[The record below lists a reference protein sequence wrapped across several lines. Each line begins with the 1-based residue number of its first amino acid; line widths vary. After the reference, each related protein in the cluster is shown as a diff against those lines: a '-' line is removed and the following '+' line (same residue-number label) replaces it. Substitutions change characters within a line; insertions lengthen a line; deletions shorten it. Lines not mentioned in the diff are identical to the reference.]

1 MANNKL
7 HGYNPDPS
15 KEVDGNRLD
24 KFNPYEFRKGMDYE
38 LIAVGCSQLSE
49 STDDERRKATETVLS
64 NLKEHGGYYTA
75 LITYETQFRNL
86 AEGSKKPAFKAW
98 LAEQG
103 ENQMKE
109 VGKKGAEFK
118 NDKMVE
124 LKEAIRA
131 EIKNILEVKDS
142 DAINPGNTKDDQ
154 SKKDDYDYDSRP
166 SHMKEVKGKEAEKI
180 NKADDKKEKDD
191 DKTSVTTAKGKAKKL
206 AALEKES
213 SKLDVERTKL
223 KDSQKAPLAKY
234 RDGKMSSSEYT
245 VATKESV
252 KRIKE
257 IIVRLSEIEKEKE
270 AITLSEKLGRRE
282 VAKTMME
289 KDTHM
294 EILNIMK
301 EAGVNLREGADGIKM
316 YYEIAKTA
324 YQEGFMAGV
333 NKN

>member
-24 KFNPYEFRKGMDYE
+24 RLNPREFRMGMDYE
-38 LIAVGCSQLSE
+38 LIAVGCSALSE
-49 STDDERRKATETVLS
+49 STDDERRKSTETVLK
-64 NLKEHGGYYTA
+64 NLKENGGYYSK
-75 LITYETQFRNL
+75 LIHYETHFRNTD
-86 AEGSKKPAFKAW
+86 KKPAFKAW

-103 ENQMKE
+103 ENNMKE

-118 NDKMVE
+118 NDKMTE
-124 LKEAIRA
+124 LKEAIKT
-131 EIKNILEVKDS
+131 EIKNIL
-142 DAINPGNTKDDQ
+142 
-154 SKKDDYDYDSRP
+154 
-166 SHMKEVKGKEAEKI
+166 EVKGKEAEKI
-180 NKADDKKEKDD
+180 NKADAEQEVSDEKS
-191 DKTSVTTAKGKAKKL
+191 SVTTAKGKAKKL
-206 AALEKES
+206 ANLEKEA
-213 SKLDVERTKL
+213 SKLDAERTKL

-245 VATKESV
+245 TATKDSV

-257 IIVRLSEIEKEKE
+257 IITRLKEIEKEKE
-270 AITLSEKLGRRE
+270 EITLAEKMGRRE

-289 KDTHM
+289 KDTHL
-294 EILNIMK
+294 EILDIIK

>member
-7 HGYNPDPS
+7 HGYNPDPK
-15 KEVDGNRLD
+15 KEVGVNRLD
-24 KFNPYEFRKGMDYE
+24 KFNPHEFRKGMDYE
-38 LIAVGCSQLSE
+38 LIAVGCSRLSE

-64 NLKEHGGYYTA
+64 NLEEYNGYYTS

-103 ENQMKE
+103 ENNMKE
-109 VGKKGAEFK
+109 IGKKGAEFK
-118 NDKMVE
+118 NDKMTE
-124 LKEAIRA
+124 LKEAIKT
-131 EIKNILEVKDS
+131 EIQNILS
-142 DAINPGNTKDDQ
+142 
-154 SKKDDYDYDSRP
+154 
-166 SHMKEVKGKEAEKI
+166 EVKGKEAEKI
-180 NKADDKKEKDD
+180 NKEDDKKEKDD
-191 DKTSVTTAKGKAKKL
+191 DKASVTTAKGKAKKL
-206 AALEKES
+206 AALEKEA
-213 SKLDVERTKL
+213 SKLDAERTKL
-223 KDSQKAPLAKY
+223 KDGQKAPLAKY
-234 RDGKMSSSEYT
+234 KDGKISSSEYT
-245 VATKESV
+245 TATKDSV

-257 IIVRLSEIEKEKE
+257 IITRLSEIEKEKE

-294 EILNIMK
+294 EILNIIK
-301 EAGVNLREGADGIKM
+301 EAGINLREGADGIKM

>member
-24 KFNPYEFRKGMDYE
+24 RFNPSEFRKGMDYE
-38 LIAVGCSQLSE
+38 LINIGCSRLAE
-49 STDDERRKATETVLS
+49 STEDERRKATETVIG
-64 NLKEHGGYYTA
+64 NLTEHGGYYTS

-86 AEGSKKPAFKAW
+86 AEGSKKPSFKQW
-98 LAEQG
+98 LAEQD
-103 ENQMKE
+103 EYKMQE
-109 VGKKGAEFK
+109 VNYKYK
-118 NDKMVE
+118 NDKMSEPKVKSQE
-124 LKEAIRA
+124 ISTKADNVKMAKLKESITA
-131 EIKNILEVKDS
+131 EIKNILS
-142 DAINPGNTKDDQ
+142 
-154 SKKDDYDYDSRP
+154 
-166 SHMKEVKGKEAEKI
+166 EVKGKEAEKI

-191 DKTSVTTAKGKAKKL
+191 DKASITTAKGKAKKL
-206 AALEKES
+206 ANLEKEA
-213 SKLDVERTKL
+213 SKLDAEKSKL

-234 RDGKMSSSEYT
+234 KDGKISSSEYT
-245 VATKESV
+245 TATKDSV

-257 IIVRLSEIEKEKE
+257 IITRLKEIETEKDE
-270 AITLSEKLGRRE
+270 ITLAEKMGRRE

>member
-15 KEVDGNRLD
+15 KEVEGNRLD
-24 KFNPYEFRKGMDYE
+24 RFNPSEFRKGMDYE
-38 LIAVGCSQLSE
+38 LIAVGCSRLAE
-49 STDDERRKATETVLS
+49 STEDERRKATETVLS
-64 NLKEHGGYYTA
+64 NLTEHGGYYTA
-75 LITYETQFRNL
+75 LITYETQFRNEV
-86 AEGSKKPAFKAW
+86 EGTKKPSFKAW

-103 ENQMKE
+103 EYKMKE
-109 VGKKGAEFK
+109 VGKKAPEFK

-124 LKEAIRA
+124 LKEAIKA
-131 EIKNILEVKDS
+131 EIKNILS
-142 DAINPGNTKDDQ
+142 
-154 SKKDDYDYDSRP
+154 
-166 SHMKEVKGKEAEKI
+166 EVKGKEAEKV
-180 NKADDKKEKDD
+180 NKADAQKEKDD
-191 DKTSVTTAKGKAKKL
+191 DKASVTTAKGKAKKL
-206 AALEKES
+206 ASLEKEVD
-213 SKLDVERTKL
+213 KLNIEKNKL

-234 RDGKMSSSEYT
+234 KDGKMSSSEYT

-257 IIVRLSEIEKEKE
+257 IITRLKEIETEKDE
-270 AITLSEKLGRRE
+270 ITLAEKMGRRE

-294 EILNIMK
+294 EILNIIK
-301 EAGVNLREGADGIKM
+301 EAGINLREGADGIKM